1 MKLRAGCV
9 VVGFVSLILSMS
21 AQTSSSNLSFAQVPP
36 LIQFSNVATDQGGN
50 TLSGAMIITFSLYS
64 SQQGGEPLW
73 METQNNVPL
82 DATGHYSVQ
91 LGITKSSGVPTALF
105 TSGEA
110 RWLGV
115 RIAEQ
120 AEQPRVLLL
129 SVPYALK
136 AGDAATVGGLPPSA
150 FLLAAPQNGAASVA
164 ATESATAQSAPPPV
178 GGPVTGTGTV
188 NFVPLWDTTSD
199 IVSSVLFQSGT
210 GSTAKIGI
218 NTTTPAATLDVKGA
232 GTIRGTLSLPATG
245 TATATAGKNSQPLSL
260 AASAFSSSTV
270 KAVTQ
275 TFQWQAEPAA
285 NDTSSPS
292 GTLNLL
298 FGSGAGKP
306 TETGLNIA
314 SNGQIK
320 FATGQ
325 TFPGTG
331 DGSVT
336 SVGSG
341 LGLTGGPITSSGTLA
356 IDTTVVPQL
365 NTANTFTGNQTVNA
379 NVTATNLTATGTV
392 TGTTVTG
399 AVVNATTSFDL
410 GGSPFA
416 FGSTTSQ
423 NAFLGFAG
431 NSSTSGGIQDN
442 TAIGYQALVSNTGS
456 FNTASGSFALQA
468 NTTGSFNTASG
479 VDALFAN
486 TTGLENTA
494 SGSGALQSNTSGNA
508 NTASGVDA
516 LVFNTTGNF
525 NTASGFNALFANTT
539 GLSNTASGSD
549 ALDSNTTG
557 GNNTASGESALGANT
572 TGSNNTANGYQALEA
587 NTTGNLNTAV
597 GYRAGLDPNPPFS
610 FPTTG
615 SNSTFIGAGATTTVD
630 GLNNAA
636 AIGAYASVSASNAL
650 VLGAPAG
657 AGSGVITANTNV
669 GIDVGN
675 PSNIF
680 TVLKGGG
687 HAIADGWDTYS
698 SRRWKTNI
706 QPLQNALG
714 MVERMR
720 GVSYDLKDS
729 GKHEIGVIAE
739 EVGEVVPEVVSYE
752 ENGKDARGVDYSRLT
767 ALLIEATKE
776 QQRELAKALRQI
788 RQQQGLLRAQ
798 SSAMR
803 SLEAEVREDRETLRK
818 VKAQLAAAQP
828 MVVAAK

>member
-1 MKLRAGCV
+1 MKLRIGCV
-9 VVGFVSLILSMS
+9 VVGLLSLGVSMA
-21 AQTSSSNLSFAQVPP
+21 AQTSGSSPASVQVPP
-36 LIQFSNVATDQGGN
+36 LIQFSNVATDAGGN
-50 TLSGAMIITFSLYS
+50 TLSGVVSIAFSLYNG
-64 SQQGGEPLW
+64 QQGGEPLW
-73 METQNNVPL
+73 TETQNNVQL
-82 DATGHYSVQ
+82 DSTGHYSVQ
-91 LGITKSSGVPTALF
+91 VGVTKPNGVPTTFF

-164 ATESATAQSAPPPV
+164 ATESATAQSAPPQSS
-178 GGPVTGTGTV
+178 PVTGTGTV
-188 NFVPLWDTTSD
+188 NFVPLWDSASD
-199 IVSSVLFQSGT
+199 IVSSVIFQSGT

-218 NTTTPAATLDVKGA
+218 NTTTPASTLDVKGG
-232 GTIRGTLSLPATG
+232 GTIRGTLNLPSAGAATG
-245 TATATAGKNSQPLSL
+245 TKGANSQPLNL
-260 AASAFSSSTV
+260 AASAFNSSTV

-298 FGSGAGKP
+298 FGSGTSKP

-331 DGSVT
+331 DGTVT

-341 LGLTGGPITSSGTLA
+341 LGLTGGPITGSGTLA
-356 IDTTVVPQL
+356 IDTSVVPQL
-365 NTANTFTGNQTVNA
+365 NTANTFNGNQTVNA
-379 NVTATNLTATGTV
+379 NVTATNVTATGTV

-399 AVVNATTSFDL
+399 AVVNATSSFDL

-416 FGSTTSQ
+416 FGSANNQ

-431 NSSTSGGIQDN
+431 NSPTSGQDN

-456 FNTASGSFALQA
+456 FNTASGSSALQQ
-468 NTTGSFNTASG
+468 NTTGSF
-479 VDALFAN
+479 
-486 TTGLENTA
+486 NTA
-494 SGSGALQSNTSGNA
+494 SGSGALQSNTAGFN
-508 NTASGVDA
+508 NTASGEVA
-516 LVFNTTGNF
+516 LASNTIGSD
-525 NTASGFNALFANTT
+525 NTASGSSALQQNTTGSFNTANGFNALQSNTA
-539 GLSNTASGSD
+539 GGSNTASGGD
-549 ALDSNTTG
+549 ALFANTTG
-557 GNNTASGESALGANT
+557 GNNTASGAVALGANT

-615 SNSTFIGAGATTTVD
+615 SNSTFIGAGATTTAD
-630 GLNNAA
+630 GLNNAT
-636 AIGAYASVSASNAL
+636 AIGAYASVAASNAL

-706 QPLQNALG
+706 QPLHNALG
-714 MVERMR
+714 MVNRMR

-739 EVGEVVPEVVSYE
+739 EVGQVVPEVVSYE
-752 ENGKDARGVDYSRLT
+752 GNGKDARGVDYSRLT

-776 QQRELAKALRQI
+776 QQREIQHQQAVLRTQAAAI
-788 RQQQGLLRAQ
+788 RDLKSELRATRQ
-798 SSAMR
+798 
-803 SLEAEVREDRETLRK
+803 TLQK
-818 VKAQLAAAQP
+818 VKAQVAAAHP
-828 MVVAAK
+828 VLVAAK

>member
-1 MKLRAGCV
+1 MTLRISCV
-9 VVGFVSLILSMS
+9 LVGFLSLVLSMA
-21 AQTSSSNLSFAQVPP
+21 AQNSGSPASAQVPP
-36 LIQFSNVATDQGGN
+36 LIQFSNVATDEGGN
-50 TLSGAMIITFSLYS
+50 SLSGVVSIAFSLYNG
-64 SQQGGEPLW
+64 QQGGEPLW
-73 METQNNVPL
+73 TETQNNVQL
-82 DATGHYSVQ
+82 DSTGHYSVQ
-91 LGITKSSGVPTALF
+91 LGITKPAGVSTALF
-105 TSGEA
+105 TSGQA

-115 RIAEQ
+115 RITEQ
-120 AEQPRVLLL
+120 AEQPRVLLV

-164 ATESATAQSAPPPV
+164 ATESASEQSVPPPSS
-178 GGPVTGTGTV
+178 PVTGTGTV

-199 IVSSVLFQSGT
+199 IVSSVIFQSGT

-218 NTTTPAATLDVKGA
+218 NTTTPASTLDVKGG
-232 GTIRGTLSLPATG
+232 GTIRGTLNLPSAG
-245 TATATAGKNSQPLSL
+245 VATATKGANSQSLNL
-260 AASAFSSSTV
+260 AASAFNSSTV

-275 TFQWQAEPAA
+275 TFQWQAEPAG

-298 FGSGAGKP
+298 FGSGTSKP

-331 DGSVT
+331 DGTVT

-341 LGLTGGPITSSGTLA
+341 LGLTGGPITGSGTLA
-356 IDTTVVPQL
+356 IDTSVVPQL
-365 NTANTFTGNQTVNA
+365 GASSNTFAGNQVVNG
-379 NVTATNLTATGTV
+379 NVTASNVTATGTV

-410 GGSPFA
+410 GGSAFA
-416 FGSTTSQ
+416 FGSVGNQ

-431 NSSTSGGIQDN
+431 NSSTSGQDN

-456 FNTASGSFALQA
+456 FNTASGSSALQQNTTGNFNTA
-468 NTTGSFNTASG
+468 SGSSALLSNTSGTENTASGVAALQSNTTGSFNTASG
-479 VDALFAN
+479 SNALQLN
-486 TTGLENTA
+486 TVGGSNTA
-494 SGSGALQSNTSGNA
+494 SGSNALQLNTVGGS

-516 LVFNTTGNF
+516 LY
-525 NTASGFNALFANTT
+525 A
-539 GLSNTASGSD
+539 
-549 ALDSNTTG
+549 NTTG
-557 GNNTASGESALGANT
+557 GNNTATGAVALSANTTGGNNTATGQAALFQNT
-572 TGSNNTANGYQALEA
+572 TGSNNTA
-587 NTTGNLNTAV
+587 V
-597 GYRAGLDPNPPFS
+597 GYRAGVDPTFS

-615 SNSTFIGAGATTTVD
+615 SNSTFLGVSASTTVD
-630 GLNNAA
+630 GLNNAT
-636 AIGAYASVSASNAL
+636 AIGAYASAAASNSL

-657 AGSGVITANTNV
+657 AGSGAITANTNV

-714 MVERMR
+714 MVNRMR

-739 EVGEVVPEVVSYE
+739 EIGEVVPEVVSYE

-776 QQRELAKALRQI
+776 QQREIQHQQAVLRTQVAAI
-788 RQQQGLLRAQ
+788 RDLKSELRATRQ
-798 SSAMR
+798 
-803 SLEAEVREDRETLRK
+803 TLQK
-818 VKAQLAAAQP
+818 VKAQVAAAQP
-828 MVVAAK
+828 ALVAAK